1 MDIKNLLNQIQEK
14 QIETFQLVSEFKN
27 IDNPKYLPTKH
38 RGLYW
43 IWTNHSIENLQ
54 KIQTKLKTKEVPIT
68 ELVSRRFE
76 LNNICNISLNGFRIV
91 YNGIGGYKKEPPAF
105 GLRERINQELN
116 CSDKRTGTL
125 NLLNRFNDCNS
136 MDNWAISFFDFDND
150 NNQRILKALKY
161 EKNLYLEHSKNLEID
176 WRIEFGTP
184 ILTRH

>member
-1 MDIKNLLNQIQEK
+1 MNLKKLLNQIQEK
-14 QIETFQLVSEFKN
+14 QIKTFQLVSEFKN
-27 IDNPKYLPTKH
+27 INNLPNLPTKH

-54 KIQTKLKTKEVPIT
+54 RILTKPKTKEVPIT

-76 LNNICNISLNGFRIV
+76 LNNICNISQNGYKIV

-105 GLRERINQELN
+105 GLRERINQELK

-125 NLLNRFNDCNS
+125 NLLNRIDDCNS
-136 MDNWAISFFDFDND
+136 IDNWAISFFDFDD
-150 NNQRILKALKY
+150 KHNQEILKTLEY

-176 WRIEFGTP
+176 WRIEYGTP